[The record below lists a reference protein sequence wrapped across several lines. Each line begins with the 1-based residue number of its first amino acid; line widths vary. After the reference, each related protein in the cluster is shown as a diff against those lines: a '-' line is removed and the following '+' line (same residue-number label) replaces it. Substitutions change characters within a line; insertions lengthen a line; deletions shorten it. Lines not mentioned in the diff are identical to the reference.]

1 MVKRVIFSPLQI
13 ILGAKVVNVVG
24 DVMYF
29 NVDVDGDGDGDG
41 RLQPVYSASDVW
53 MSANISVIRVVTRLG
68 KKWFLDPPFQ
78 ERLLYCS
85 LGVFQK
91 IPLHNLNWD
100 LVYYQ
105 WKKPNVN
112 GNGTHLQF
120 FQYLV
125 KLGRILLLQSKYK
138 CPAPMKHWAEN
149 NVHELQLAKFWK
161 WF

>member
-1 MVKRVIFSPLQI
+1 MQI

-78 ERLLYCS
+78 E
-85 LGVFQK
+85 
-91 IPLHNLNWD
+91 
-100 LVYYQ
+100 
-105 WKKPNVN
+105 
-112 GNGTHLQF
+112 
-120 FQYLV
+120 
-125 KLGRILLLQSKYK
+125 
-138 CPAPMKHWAEN
+138 
-149 NVHELQLAKFWK
+149 
-161 WF
+161 